1 MEFTG
6 PLFSGRVVQA
16 IILAGGL
23 GTRLRDTVPDLPKC
37 MAPVAGRPFLFYVIN
52 YLRSQG
58 IEQFI
63 FSTGYKYEKISDYLV
78 ENFSTLN
85 YSIVIEDE
93 PLGTGG
99 AINLALKNVID
110 QHVLVVNGD
119 TLFKVSVND
128 LLTLHTTKKAECTMS
143 LKPLKDI
150 GRYGMVELNN
160 DFTVK
165 GFFEKNNSTS
175 GNING
180 GVYLINKEIFTGKA
194 FPDKFSFEKD
204 YLEKT
209 LSLSKG
215 KDKSI
220 CGSVQDDYFIDIGI
234 PEDFNRVQT
243 ELALL
248 PLNLKAIDEN
258 WALYLDRDGVINYE
272 KKNDYIRSWQEFRF
286 YEGVKEA
293 IKFFSK
299 RFGKIFIV
307 TNQRGVERGFL
318 TAEDL
323 SVIHRNMLMEIEK
336 AGGRID
342 RIYFCTSI
350 DNKHADRKPN
360 PGMAFKSKRDFP
372 SVDLSKSIMIGNKMS
387 DMQFGKNA
395 GMYTV
400 YLKTTHLEQEL
411 PHPDIDFA
419 FNDLADFAKACQPA
433 GKAL

>member
-1 MEFTG
+1 M
-6 PLFSGRVVQA
+6 
-16 IILAGGL
+16 
-23 GTRLRDTVPDLPKC
+23 
-37 MAPVAGRPFLFYVIN
+37 
-52 YLRSQG
+52 
-58 IEQFI
+58 
-63 FSTGYKYEKISDYLV
+63 
-78 ENFSTLN
+78 
-85 YSIVIEDE
+85 
-93 PLGTGG
+93 
-99 AINLALKNVID
+99 
-110 QHVLVVNGD
+110 
-119 TLFKVSVND
+119 
-128 LLTLHTTKKAECTMS
+128 HTTKKAECTIA

-165 GFFEKNNSTS
+165 GFFEKNNSTA

-180 GVYLINKEIFTGKA
+180 GVYLINKEIFTGKK

-220 CGSVQDDYFIDIGI
+220 CGSVQDEYFIDIGI
-234 PEDFNRVQT
+234 PEDYKRAQND
-243 ELALL
+243 LAQP

-258 WALYLDRDGVINYE
+258 WTLFLDRDGVINYE
-272 KKNDYIRSWQEFRF
+272 KKDDYIRSWQDFRF

-318 TAEDL
+318 TAEEL
-323 SVIHRNMLMEIEK
+323 AVIHRNMQMEIEE
-336 AGGRID
+336 AGGKID

-350 DNKHADRKPN
+350 DNKHPDRKPN

-387 DMQFGKNA
+387 DMLFGKNA
-395 GMYTV
+395 GMYTI
-400 YLKTTHLEQEL
+400 YLKTTHPDQKL
-411 PHPDIDFA
+411 PHPDIDLVFK
-419 FNDLADFAKACQPA
+419 DLADFAKACPPA
-433 GKAL
+433 DKSL